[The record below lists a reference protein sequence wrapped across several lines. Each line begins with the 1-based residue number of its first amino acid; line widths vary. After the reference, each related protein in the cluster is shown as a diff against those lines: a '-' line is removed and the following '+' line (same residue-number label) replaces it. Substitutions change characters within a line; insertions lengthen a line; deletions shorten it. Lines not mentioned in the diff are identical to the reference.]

1 MSITTE
7 EMLEIV
13 LENIYNKEREQSIVY
28 WDKKIL
34 EIEDNVRI
42 GKKIIKMPF
51 KGYMVFVDLVPKAN
65 WGHPSLYFLIDE
77 KTHEVKIIK
86 EEFPPYF
93 GDYPQSFK
101 VIQRYGKKPPHDRYF
116 NIFDETNKKEA

>member
-1 MSITTE
+1 MGLTTE

-13 LENIYNKEREQSIVY
+13 LKNISSKEKEQSIVY

-34 EIEDNVRI
+34 EIGDDVRI
-42 GKKIIKMPF
+42 GKKTIKMLF

-65 WGHPSLYFLIDE
+65 LGHPSLYFLIDD
-77 KTHEVKIIK
+77 KTHDAKVIK
-86 EEFPPYF
+86 DEFPPYF